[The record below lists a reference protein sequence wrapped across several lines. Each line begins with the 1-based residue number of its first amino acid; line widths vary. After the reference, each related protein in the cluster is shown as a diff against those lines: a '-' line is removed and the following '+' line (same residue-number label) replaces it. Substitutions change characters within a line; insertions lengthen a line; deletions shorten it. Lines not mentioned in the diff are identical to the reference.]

1 MSAAPKGKSVI
12 VQQAIDEAIYFV
24 DGEVTYEAV
33 PAENEEGDAVK
44 FTVFVCFTPS
54 NGHNKGQF
62 HRVPISR
69 VISVIGADPA

>member
-24 DGEVTYEAV
+24 DGEITYKAV
-33 PAENEEGDAVK
+33 AAEDEEGDTLK

-54 NGHNKGQF
+54 NGLNRGQL
-62 HRVPISR
+62 HQVPISR
-69 VISVIGADPA
+69 IISVIGA